1 MKVNATGAVGS
12 PAVQRSSRSAPGSG
26 VFTLDRAG
34 EAKNTT
40 PASGTSTIAAIDAI
54 LTLQGVPDAM
64 TGRARAVKRADTMLD
79 LLDQIKIGL
88 LEGAV
93 PQGLLARLVALVQS
107 QREDFTDPQLA
118 SVLDDIDL
126 RAQVELAKFNQ
137 TF

>member
-26 VFTLDRAG
+26 AFSLDKTG
-34 EAKNTT
+34 EAKSTA
-40 PASGTSTIAAIDAI
+40 PASSTTTIAAIDAI

-64 TGRARAVKRADTMLD
+64 TGRARAVKRADTILD

-93 PQGLLARLVALVQS
+93 PQGLLARLVTLVQS
-107 QREDFTDPQLA
+107 QRDDFTDPELA